1 MCTIILGNS
10 VAISYKVKHISI
22 ICPNHSIPRY
32 SVRKNE
38 STGPLKDLYLDC
50 HCRFICNSQK
60 LETTKMSLNKWF
72 NKWWY
77 IYTIGY
83 YSAQK
88 KKKNSEL
95 LVCATTWMY
104 LKAIMLSKRISL
116 RRPKLY
122 FSIDV
127 TFSK

>member
-60 LETTKMSLNKWF
+60 LETTKIF
-72 NKWWY
+72 
-77 IYTIGY
+77 I
-83 YSAQK
+83 
-88 KKKNSEL
+88 
-95 LVCATTWMY
+95 
-104 LKAIMLSKRISL
+104 KR
-116 RRPKLY
+116 
-122 FSIDV
+122 
-127 TFSK
+127 